1 MIREW
6 TPGQWAL
13 RLAIAVGPLVAL
25 LATVPAGVTPRPVL
39 VGLVVVASLVHAR
52 LPESSVGVVSIGLV
66 IVWWGVAFRDGPH
79 AWAVLAAAGL
89 LAAHVAALLAA
100 YGPDGLGVDAA
111 TVRLWLV
118 RAGVAFLL
126 APAIWLLAVL
136 VRDRAEPPGVWVAGL
151 VAALV
156 ATLAASLA
164 LNRKKAK

>member
-25 LATVPAGVTPRPVL
+25 LATVPAGVTPRPWL
-39 VGLVVVASLVHAR
+39 VGLVVLTSLVHAR
-52 LPESSVGVVSIGLV
+52 LPESSVGVASIGLV
-66 IVWWGVAFRDGPH
+66 IVWWGVAFRGGPH
-79 AWAVLAAAGL
+79 AWALLAAAAL

-136 VRDRAEPPGVWVAGL
+136 VRGRAEPPGVWVAGL

-164 LNRKKAK
+164 LSRKEAE